1 MTLSYS
7 TLFSR
12 VLNKINDPKE
22 LSLDE
27 NDLLEIYTERLHSV
41 VGKPRVRRLFSSISL
56 DDEIQEMTFT
66 LNNSVDEESD
76 KDFVLEILS
85 LGMAIEWLQP
95 QVDSVI
101 HTSVMIGGK
110 EEKKLLD
117 NHKNMIERLDS
128 MKKEQNKMI
137 RDYFIVS
144 VLRKYFD
151 KTSIELLENLKA
163 NYTTT

>member
-1 MTLSYS
+1 MLPYS

-41 VGKPRVRRLFSSISL
+41 VGKPRVRRLFSSLSL

-76 KDFVLEILS
+76 RDFVLEILS

-117 NHKNMIERLDS
+117 NHKNMIDRLDS

-137 RDYFIVS
+137 RDYGYMYNSYIKES
-144 VLRKYFD
+144 
-151 KTSIELLENLKA
+151 
-163 NYTTT
+163 

>member
-1 MTLSYS
+1 MLSYS

-41 VGKPRVRRLFSSISL
+41 VGKPRGRRLFSSLSL

-66 LNNSVDEESD
+66 LNNSGDEESD

-137 RDYFIVS
+137 RDYGYMYNSYIKES
-144 VLRKYFD
+144 
-151 KTSIELLENLKA
+151 
-163 NYTTT
+163 

>member
-1 MTLSYS
+1 MLSYS

-12 VLNKINDPKE
+12 VLNKINDQKE

-41 VGKPRVRRLFSSISL
+41 VGKPRIRRLFSSLSL

-66 LNNSVDEESD
+66 LNNSVDEYSD
-76 KDFVLEILS
+76 TDFVLEVLS
-85 LGMAIEWLQP
+85 LGMTIEWLQP

-128 MKKEQNKMI
+128 IQKIKALDEIFEPNM
-137 RDYFIVS
+137 
-144 VLRKYFD
+144 
-151 KTSIELLENLKA
+151 LLTLVQE
-163 NYTTT
+163 

>member
-1 MTLSYS
+1 MLSYS

-12 VLNKINDPKE
+12 VLNKINDQKE

-41 VGKPRVRRLFSSISL
+41 VGKPRVRRLFSSLSL

-76 KDFVLEILS
+76 RDFVLEILS

-137 RDYFIVS
+137 RDYGYMYNSYIKES
-144 VLRKYFD
+144 
-151 KTSIELLENLKA
+151 
-163 NYTTT
+163 

>member
-1 MTLSYS
+1 MLSYS

-41 VGKPRVRRLFSSISL
+41 VGKPRVRKLFSSILL

-76 KDFVLEILS
+76 TDFVLEILS

-117 NHKNMIERLDS
+117 NHKNMIDRLDS

-137 RDYFIVS
+137 RDYGYMYNSYIKES
-144 VLRKYFD
+144 
-151 KTSIELLENLKA
+151 
-163 NYTTT
+163 

>member
-1 MTLSYS
+1 MLPYS
-7 TLFSR
+7 ILFSR

-27 NDLLEIYTERLHSV
+27 NDLLEIYIERLHSV
-41 VGKPRVRRLFSSISL
+41 VGKPRVRRLFSTLTL
-56 DDEIQEMTFT
+56 DDELQEITFT
-66 LNNSVDEESD
+66 LNNSVDEDSD
-76 KDFVLEILS
+76 TDFTLEVLS

-117 NHKNMIERLDS
+117 NHKNMIDRLDS

-137 RDYFIVS
+137 RDYGYMYNSYIKES
-144 VLRKYFD
+144 
-151 KTSIELLENLKA
+151 
-163 NYTTT
+163 

>member
-1 MTLSYS
+1 MLSYS

-66 LNNSVDEESD
+66 LNHSVDEESD

-137 RDYFIVS
+137 RDYGYMYNSYIKES
-144 VLRKYFD
+144 
-151 KTSIELLENLKA
+151 
-163 NYTTT
+163 

>member
-1 MTLSYS
+1 MLSYS

-41 VGKPRVRRLFSSISL
+41 VGKPRIRRLFSYLSL

-76 KDFVLEILS
+76 KDFVLEILV
-85 LGMAIEWLQP
+85 LGMTIEWLQP
-95 QVDSVI
+95 QVDSI
-101 HTSVMIGGK
+101 MHTSVMIGGK
-110 EEKKLLD
+110 EEKKILD
-117 NHKNMIERLDS
+117 NHKNMIDRLDS

>member
-1 MTLSYS
+1 MLPYS

-12 VLNKINDPKE
+12 VLNKINDQKE

-41 VGKPRVRRLFSSISL
+41 VGKPRVRRLFSALTL
-56 DDEIQEMTFT
+56 DDEIQEITFT

-76 KDFVLEILS
+76 TDFVLEVLS
-85 LGMAIEWLQP
+85 LGMVIEWLQP

-117 NHKNMIERLDS
+117 NHKNMIDRLDS

-137 RDYFIVS
+137 RDYGYMYNSYIKES
-144 VLRKYFD
+144 
-151 KTSIELLENLKA
+151 
-163 NYTTT
+163 